1 MSQYLENCRAW
12 QKHAADGR
20 ASISFGFTNQLID
33 KVAELENQIINRAQD
48 SREARNRLIGI
59 TIVALIEFLWIL
71 LRPACGV

>member
-1 MSQYLENCRAW
+1 MSADQDRKIWVL
-12 QKHAADGR
+12 QK
-20 ASISFGFTNQLID
+20 
-33 KVAELENQIINRAQD
+33 ELENQIINRAQD

>member
-1 MSQYLENCRAW
+1 MSADQDRKIWVL
-12 QKHAADGR
+12 QK
-20 ASISFGFTNQLID
+20 
-33 KVAELENQIINRAQD
+33 ELENQIINRVQD